1 MNFLN
6 AHFRR
11 RLLRCWDSEMRL
23 QPSSGAA
30 EKGHR
35 RSALLIIVALAA
47 LVTLGGNVA
56 ATDAPGAPGGPSWW
70 TTGAKQGLGTS
81 TTVQSTVWYT
91 IAEGVVTEVYYP
103 EVDVPNVRDLQF
115 IVTDGSTFVDLERDA
130 TTHQVQLA
138 DPQALTYRQVNTD
151 KANTPRYRITRTLV
165 TDPDRP
171 VLLMD
176 TRFEA
181 LSGGPYQVY
190 LLYDPSLDNSGLGD
204 TGATSGNALVA
215 NDGSVASALVSSIG
229 FTKMSSGYS
238 GTSSDGLVDL
248 RAHKQLSALFDSAS
262 TPGNLVQIGQ
272 INVGND
278 TTFTLALGFG
288 ATRSDAASNASA
300 SLAAGFAAVRNA
312 YENGWHTYLA
322 SLKPAP
328 NSITSNTLVTNYN
341 VALMT
346 LKAHE
351 DKTFRGANIASLTI
365 PWGQAVS
372 ADRCCTAGY
381 HAVWARDLYEEAT
394 AMLAAGD
401 AAAANRSLDYLL
413 TVQQRND
420 GSMPQNTRLNGTPV
434 YPSLQMDEVA
444 YPIVLAWHL
453 NRTDAATWA
462 KLKKSADFIVNRGA
476 FTPEERWEEAGGFS
490 PSTIAAEIAGLV
502 CAADIAQKNG
512 DGAASTYLATADDW
526 QRNIENWTFTTTGPL
541 GDHQYYIRIG
551 NDQNPNDGSN
561 LGIANCGGNHDEREI
576 VDAGFLEL
584 VRLGVKPANDPRVA
598 ESLSEIDA
606 TIKATPPEG
615 EMFHRYD
622 HDGYGETA
630 DGHPYTGCGVGRL
643 WPIFSGERGEY
654 ELANGNTAKAVE
666 RLKTMAGAANA
677 GFMIPEQVWD
687 GPDMDRPD
695 GRGKFIFGQGTDS
708 ATPLAWSMAQFVRL
722 ALSID
727 AGKPVETPKVVADRY
742 AHPPITVRV
751 TFNVTVPSSTDGTG
765 KSVFIVGELDKL
777 DPPLA
782 HWNPA
787 SVKMNRLNSMQWNLT
802 LTGQPGT
809 TIQYKYVLGDW
820 AFDEKGGN
828 NCNEISNRSMTI
840 SGSGSGT
847 QVVNDTVANW
857 RNVPPC
863 GN

>member
-1 MNFLN
+1 
-6 AHFRR
+6 
-11 RLLRCWDSEMRL
+11 
-23 QPSSGAA
+23 
-30 EKGHR
+30 
-35 RSALLIIVALAA
+35 
-47 LVTLGGNVA
+47 
-56 ATDAPGAPGGPSWW
+56 
-70 TTGAKQGLGTS
+70 
-81 TTVQSTVWYT
+81 
-91 IAEGVVTEVYYP
+91 
-103 EVDVPNVRDLQF
+103 
-115 IVTDGSTFVDLERDA
+115 
-130 TTHQVQLA
+130 
-138 DPQALTYRQVNTD
+138 
-151 KANTPRYRITRTLV
+151 
-165 TDPDRP
+165 
-171 VLLMD
+171 
-176 TRFEA
+176 
-181 LSGGPYQVY
+181 
-190 LLYDPSLDNSGLGD
+190 
-204 TGATSGNALVA
+204 
-215 NDGSVASALVSSIG
+215 
-229 FTKMSSGYS
+229 
-238 GTSSDGLVDL
+238 
-248 RAHKQLSALFDSAS
+248 
-262 TPGNLVQIGQ
+262 
-272 INVGND
+272 
-278 TTFTLALGFG
+278 
-288 ATRSDAASNASA
+288 
-300 SLAAGFAAVRNA
+300 
-312 YENGWHTYLA
+312 
-322 SLKPAP
+322 
-328 NSITSNTLVTNYN
+328 
-341 VALMT
+341 
-346 LKAHE
+346 
-351 DKTFRGANIASLTI
+351 
-365 PWGQAVS
+365 
-372 ADRCCTAGY
+372 
-381 HAVWARDLYEEAT
+381 
-394 AMLAAGD
+394 MLAAGD

-434 YPSLQMDEVA
+434 FPSLQMDEVA

-453 NRTDAATWA
+453 NRTDAATWV
-462 KLKKSADFIVNRGA
+462 KLKKSADFIVNRGP
-476 FTPEERWEEAGGFS
+476 FTPEERREETGGFS

-782 HWNPA
+782 QWNPA
-787 SVKMNRLNSMQWNLT
+787 SVKMNRLDSMHWNLT

-847 QVVNDTVANW
+847 QVVNDTVANRCKRAALW
-857 RNVPPC
+857 
-863 GN
+863 